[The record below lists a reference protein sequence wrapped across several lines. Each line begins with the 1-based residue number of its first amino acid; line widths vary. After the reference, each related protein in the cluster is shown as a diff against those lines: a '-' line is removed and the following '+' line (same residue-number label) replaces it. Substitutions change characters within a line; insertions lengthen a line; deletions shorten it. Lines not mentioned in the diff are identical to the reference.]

1 MRRELHDGLGPVL
14 AGLRL
19 TIGTARR
26 IARSDLAA
34 ADAMLAD
41 AQDDAQSAAE
51 DVRRLAHDLR
61 PPALDDLGLISALR
75 DRLERLV
82 PQDCLLDLN
91 AVDVPD
97 QLPAA
102 VEVAAYRICCEAV
115 LNIARHARAR
125 HCDVT
130 LRADDSALALTVADD
145 GVGFRPGTAGIG
157 LRSLRERAEELSG
170 TVEIGARAGG
180 GTLVEARLPLADQ
193 QGGRQ

>member
-1 MRRELHDGLGPVL
+1 MAD
-14 AGLRL
+14 
-19 TIGTARR
+19 
-26 IARSDLAA
+26 SDLAA

-41 AQDDAQSAAE
+41 AQGDAQTAAE

-61 PPALDDLGLISALR
+61 PPALDDLGLIAALR

-82 PQDCLLDLN
+82 PQNCLLDL
-91 AVDVPD
+91 AATGVPE

-115 LNIARHARAR
+115 LNVARHARAR

-130 LRADDSALALTVADD
+130 LRADSAALALMVADD
-145 GVGFRPGTAGIG
+145 GVGMQPGTTGIG

-170 TVEIGARAGG
+170 TVEIGARPGG
-180 GTLVEARLPLADQ
+180 GTLVEARLPLAGQ